1 MLYND
6 FLEHI
11 FKRYSGNVKLELNRM
26 QGLLYDMGNPE
37 QKLNGF
43 HIAGTNGKGSVCATL
58 EALCM
63 YSGLKTAL
71 NTSPHLINYN
81 ERFRINGKEPS
92 LQTILNLY
100 QRYETLFDKWE
111 ASFFEI
117 TTALAFALFSEQ
129 HLDVSIIEVGL
140 GGRLDAT
147 NLFFPEVAVIT
158 NIGLDHTKTLGGT
171 LELIAGEKA
180 GIIKEGIPL
189 VLGEIEASPRT
200 IIEAVAMAKQVPVF
214 RYQRDWQTSI
224 NNDSID
230 GINLNYQFGNY
241 ALPNLEVNLIGE
253 HQAIN
258 IGTALTAFILYV
270 QKKKL
275 PLNEGTIR
283 QALKNISWQGRMQV
297 LSRKPI
303 IILDGAHNVHGVKAL
318 MQTLEK
324 LFPNRKVKFL
334 LSILRDK
341 DYPAMLSL
349 ICSRAEQVYV
359 AQNQSE
365 RAATV
370 DEQVSVIANYEIPCK
385 TAPSVAEAYA
395 LAVQECNP
403 DDVLIVCGSLY
414 TVGEVLSTQKD
425 NA

>member
-1 MLYND
+1 M
-6 FLEHI
+6 
-11 FKRYSGNVKLELNRM
+11 
-26 QGLLYDMGNPE
+26 
-37 QKLNGF
+37 
-43 HIAGTNGKGSVCATL
+43 
-58 EALCM
+58 
-63 YSGLKTAL
+63 
-71 NTSPHLINYN
+71 
-81 ERFRINGKEPS
+81 
-92 LQTILNLY
+92 
-100 QRYETLFDKWE
+100 
-111 ASFFEI
+111 
-117 TTALAFALFSEQ
+117 
-129 HLDVSIIEVGL
+129 
-140 GGRLDAT
+140 
-147 NLFFPEVAVIT
+147 
-158 NIGLDHTKTLGGT
+158 
-171 LELIAGEKA
+171 
-180 GIIKEGIPL
+180 

-258 IGTALTAFILYV
+258 IGTALTAFILYA

-275 PLNEGTIR
+275 SLDEETIR

-324 LFPNRKVKFL
+324 LFPNRNVKFM

>member
-26 QGLLYDMGNPE
+26 QGLLNDMGNPE
-37 QKLNGF
+37 KKLNGF

-58 EALCM
+58 EALCRD
-63 YSGLKTAL
+63 SGLKTAL

-92 LQTILNLY
+92 LQTLLNLY
-100 QRYETLFDKWE
+100 QRYEILFDKWE

-117 TTALAFALFSEQ
+117 TTALAFAMFSEQ
-129 HLDVSIIEVGL
+129 NIDVSIIEVGL

-147 NLFFPEVAVIT
+147 NLFFPDVAVIT

-189 VLGEIEASPRT
+189 VLGEMEDSPLA

-230 GINLNYQFGNY
+230 GIKLDYQFGKY
-241 ALPNLEVNLIGE
+241 TLPNLEVNLIGE

-258 IGTALTAFILYV
+258 IGTALTAFILYA

-324 LFPNRKVKFL
+324 LFPNRKVKFM

-349 ICSRAEQVYV
+349 ICSRAEMVYV